1 MIWPTSCPSVMAN
14 SKFKGGRTMAQ
25 PNGRAAARRGQ
36 GYILAVLALAVAVP
50 AFAQASKPTSA
61 DRKKRTVVV
70 SIPDRKLAVL
80 EDGDVIASFTVA
92 VGAAES
98 PSPTGEFQIVSR
110 VANPT
115 YYRPGTVIPAGKDNP
130 VGTRW

>member
-1 MIWPTSCPSVMAN
+1 
-14 SKFKGGRTMAQ
+14 MAQ
-25 PNGRAAARRGQ
+25 TNGRVAARRAQ
-36 GYILAVLALAVAVP
+36 GCVVAVLALAVAVP
-50 AFAQASKPTSA
+50 SFAQASKQA
-61 DRKKRTVVV
+61 GDRKKRTVVV

-98 PSPTGEFQIVSR
+98 PSPIGEFQIVSR

-115 YYRPGTVIPAGKDNP
+115 YYHPGTVIPSGKDNP
-130 VGTRW
+130 VGTRWLGLSQKG